1 MRSGALTWA
10 VAVTGIAAVATVAA
24 TQPADPRPVP
34 EQPGAAPAAAVAY
47 RFHYAEPGDASA
59 AIAIEWDTPLPEPRA
74 LIMPRAIPMG
84 YGEQRYDAFVSDVTI
99 YGAALAAA
107 GDLSA
112 VPVARPAR
120 REEGPR
126 WRLDAGTRRVTYRV
140 DLRRLEREV
149 HAASDQS
156 RVRDGYLGAL
166 GYSVFAFVDGFE
178 SRPVRLR
185 IEGPAGWPVVATLS
199 PRWPIAAGPLEA
211 VAADYYALADGQIV
225 MGPRAEVRR
234 LATAPVPLYL
244 VSYAEGAVDLDRVGR
259 LAATAFARVLDYF
272 GTVPFAHYTVHQE
285 LLTPVSPAHE
295 YGMSMEHLGSSTY
308 YLAASAGLTAA
319 STAADDARVLYNY
332 AHHIAHAWVP
342 KRAYGHGYFPFQWE
356 LAPVL
361 DSIWFAE
368 GFGQY
373 AAIQA
378 VAAGTA
384 APAAFRAD
392 MLERRF
398 RANVAAAPAFLTQMP
413 LVELSRVASTRYAE
427 DFRTGRLVFSRGGL
441 MAAAIDER
449 IQAAT
454 DGTRSLRDALRYLV
468 AWTAREQRAFA
479 IDELPGLISQATG
492 VDTRAVLDQWLA
504 PLPAPAP
511 VPPRQ

>member
-1 MRSGALTWA
+1 
-10 VAVTGIAAVATVAA
+10 
-24 TQPADPRPVP
+24 
-34 EQPGAAPAAAVAY
+34 
-47 RFHYAEPGDASA
+47 
-59 AIAIEWDTPLPEPRA
+59 
-74 LIMPRAIPMG
+74 
-84 YGEQRYDAFVSDVTI
+84 
-99 YGAALAAA
+99 
-107 GDLSA
+107 
-112 VPVARPAR
+112 
-120 REEGPR
+120 
-126 WRLDAGTRRVTYRV
+126 
-140 DLRRLEREV
+140 
-149 HAASDQS
+149 AASDQS

-178 SRPVRLR
+178 SRPVRLLV
-185 IEGPAGWPVVATLS
+185 EGPPGWPVVSTLA
-199 PRWPIAAGPLEA
+199 PRWPVATTPVDAT
-211 VAADYYALADGQIV
+211 AADYYALADGQIV

-244 VSYAEGAVDLDRVGR
+244 VSYAEGTVDLDRVGR
-259 LAATAFARVLDYF
+259 LASTAFARVVAYF
-272 GTVPFAHYTVHQE
+272 GTVPFTHYTIHQE
-285 LLTPVSPAHE
+285 LLTPISPAHE

-308 YLAASAGLTAA
+308 YLAASAGLTAQSSA
-319 STAADDARVLYNY
+319 SDDARVLYNY

-384 APAAFRAD
+384 DPAAFRAD

-398 RANVAAAPAFLTQMP
+398 RANVGSAPAFLKMLP

-441 MAAAIDER
+441 MAAAIDDR

-454 DGTRSLRDALRYLV
+454 GGTKSLRDALRYLV

-479 IDELPGLISQATG
+479 IDELPGLITAATG
-492 VDTRAVLDQWLA
+492 VDTRAVVDEWLA
-504 PLPAPAP
+504 PLTAPAP
-511 VPPRQ
+511 VAVRR

>member
-1 MRSGALTWA
+1 MRISLI
-10 VAVTGIAAVATVAA
+10 TGVVLAAVVAA
-24 TQPADPRPVP
+24 APL
-34 EQPGAAPAAAVAY
+34 GAAQAPDEAITY
-47 RFHYAEPGDASA
+47 RFHYATAGDASVV
-59 AIAIEWDTPLPEPRA
+59 IAIDWSTPLAESRA
-74 LIMPRAIPMG
+74 LVMPRAIPMG
-84 YGEQRYDAFVSDVTI
+84 YGEQRYDAFVSDVAATAT
-99 YGAALAAA
+99 GAVAA
-107 GDLSA
+107 
-112 VPVARPAR
+112 PA

-126 WRLDAGTRRVTYRV
+126 WRLAAGTTGVTYRV
-140 DLRRLEREV
+140 DLRRMEREV

-166 GYSVFAFVDGFE
+166 GYSVFAFVEGFE
-178 SRPVRLR
+178 RRPIRLR
-185 IEGPAGWPVVATLS
+185 VEGPAGWPVVATLA
-199 PRWPIAAGPLEA
+199 PRWPAAAAA
-211 VAADYYALADGQIV
+211 VDAAAADYYALADGQIV
-225 MGPRAEVRR
+225 MGPRLEMRR

-259 LAATAFARVLDYF
+259 LAATAFTRVVDYF
-272 GTVPFAHYTVHQE
+272 GTVPFPHYTIHQE
-285 LLTPVSPAHE
+285 LLTPLSPAHE

-319 STAADDARVLYNY
+319 STPADDARVLYNF

-378 VAAGTA
+378 VAAGTPD
-384 APAAFRAD
+384 PAAFRQD
-392 MLERRF
+392 MLARRF
-398 RANVAAAPAFLTQMP
+398 RANLASAPAFLTRLS

-441 MAAAIDER
+441 MAAAIDDR
-449 IQAAT
+449 IGAAT
-454 DGTRSLRDALRYLV
+454 GGAKSLRDALRYLV

-479 IDELPGLISQATG
+479 IDELPGLIAQATG
-492 VDTRAVLDQWLA
+492 VDPRAVVDEWLA
-504 PLPAPAP
+504 PLTAPAP
-511 VPPRQ
+511 VALRR